1 MKFKLC
7 LMILLAFC
15 VVLLTPALN
24 TSSQVFAADPEI
36 NIPDPNAAGSGD
48 NTTGDTGGD
57 NTTGDTGG
65 DNTAGDTG
73 GDTNGDTDSN
83 TEPEEDCDEDSGG

>member
-1 MKFKLC
+1 
-7 LMILLAFC
+7 MILLAFC

-57 NTTGDTGG
+57 NT
-65 DNTAGDTG
+65 AGDTG